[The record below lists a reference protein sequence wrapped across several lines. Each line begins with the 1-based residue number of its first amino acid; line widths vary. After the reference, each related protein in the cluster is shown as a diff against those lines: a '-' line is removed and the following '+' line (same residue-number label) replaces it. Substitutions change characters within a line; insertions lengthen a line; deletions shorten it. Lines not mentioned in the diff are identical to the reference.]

1 MSQGS
6 LWKLAGT
13 LLAGGLVAAAVTTLL
28 SKNPPQ
34 DKDEEKK
41 IEDKKDN
48 TPRINQKVQKN
59 QKGQITLVVI
69 QPEAIFRRKASKS
82 CQVIC

>member
-28 SKNPPQ
+28 SKNPPK
-34 DKDEEKK
+34 DKEEEKIEEKK
-41 IEDKKDN
+41 DK
-48 TPRINQKVQKN
+48 TPRISQKIQKN